1 MVDKKVPDAAEH
13 VPPPRARDLSFYV
26 VLFVAVIP
34 LWLVVPSSWVFVVY
48 VLRTGKIWTLAWRG
62 RALFAA
68 ALCEVRSSDRVEVV
82 YAGAHLSCRR
92 SSACITTT
100 SLHSSAALTCSPN
113 KLSELQKAFTRV
125 LQSGLADLPEDG
137 FDEETLDSERPGS
150 PAEQV
155 ITLQRDDPRAVDFR
169 NYLRTW

>member
-1 MVDKKVPDAAEH
+1 MQ
-13 VPPPRARDLSFYV
+13 
-26 VLFVAVIP
+26 AVF
-34 LWLVVPSSWVFVVY
+34 SVY
-48 VLRTGKIWTLAWRG
+48 HYNLATFIG
-62 RALFAA
+62 
-68 ALCEVRSSDRVEVV
+68 
-82 YAGAHLSCRR
+82 GPHL
-92 SSACITTT
+92 
-100 SLHSSAALTCSPN
+100 LPPN